1 MRALRMRAGRAR
13 SRRKQDATTM
23 TAVIAFPLSRWD
35 EPCTGDEQA
44 RATRALEAGNVLFFP
59 QLRFPLGDGEERLL
73 SESAAGQSKN
83 VSLNPA
89 SGAVSGS
96 NAGAAELELL
106 RNMMT
111 RFATLSRGLIHNLLP
126 HYDRGLQ
133 QARTSYRPLQVA
145 GRRSSWRKDDTRL
158 HVDSFPSSPTQGK
171 RILRVFA
178 NLHPQGQTRNWRVGE
193 PFEDIAR
200 RFVPAIPAP
209 LWGSSFALNLLRI
222 TKSRRSAYD
231 HYMLQLH
238 DRMKADPAY
247 QSQSAQTAFE
257 FPTGTTWMT
266 YTDQVSHAAMRGQY
280 ALEQTFYLPVDAML
294 DPAQSPLR
302 VLERLVGRPLL

>member
-1 MRALRMRAGRAR
+1 M
-13 SRRKQDATTM
+13 SD
-23 TAVIAFPLSRWD
+23 VIVFPLSRWD
-35 EPCTGDEQA
+35 EPCVAAEQA

-59 QLRFPLGDGEERLL
+59 QLRFPLDAGEQRLL

-83 VSLNPA
+83 VSLNP
-89 SGAVSGS
+89 STGRVSGS
-96 NAGAAELELL
+96 NADAAEHALL
-106 RNMMT
+106 QRMMT
-111 RFATLSRGLIHNLLP
+111 RFATLGKALIDHLLP
-126 HYDRGLQ
+126 HYAGALQ
-133 QARTSYRPLQVA
+133 PARTSYRPVEVA

-178 NLHPQGQTRNWRVGE
+178 NLHPQGQTRDWRIGE

-200 RFVPAIPAP
+200 RFVPSIPAP
-209 LWGSSFALNLLRI
+209 LWGSSVALNLLRI

-247 QSQSAQTAFE
+247 QAQSAQKAFE
-257 FPTGTTWMT
+257 FPPGTTWMT

-302 VLERLVGRPLL
+302 ILERLVGRPLL

>member
-1 MRALRMRAGRAR
+1 M
-13 SRRKQDATTM
+13 SE
-23 TAVIAFPLSRWD
+23 VIVFPLSRWD
-35 EPCTGDEQA
+35 EPCVAAEQA

-59 QLRFPLGDGEERLL
+59 QLRFPLGEGEERLL

-83 VSLNPA
+83 VSLKP
-89 SGAVSGS
+89 STGMVSGS
-96 NAGAAELELL
+96 NADAAERELL
-106 RNMMT
+106 QRMMT
-111 RFATLSRGLIHNLLP
+111 RFATLSKALIDNLLP
-126 HYDRGLQ
+126 HYAGALQ
-133 QARTSYRPLQVA
+133 QARTSYRPVEVA
-145 GRRSSWRKDDTRL
+145 GRPTSWRKDDTRL
-158 HVDSFPSSPTQGK
+158 HVDSFPSSPTRGK

-178 NLHPQGQTRNWRVGE
+178 NLHPQGQTRDWRIGE

-200 RFVPAIPAP
+200 RFVPSISAP
-209 LWGSSFALNLLRI
+209 LWGSSFALNALRI

-231 HYMLQLH
+231 HYMLRLH
-238 DRMKADPAY
+238 DRMKADPTY
-247 QSQSAQTAFE
+247 QSQSAQTPFE

-302 VLERLVGRPLL
+302 ILERLVGRPLL

>member
-1 MRALRMRAGRAR
+1 M
-13 SRRKQDATTM
+13 SD
-23 TAVIAFPLSRWD
+23 VIVFPLSRWD
-35 EPCTGDEQA
+35 EPCAPAEQA

-59 QLRFPLGDGEERLL
+59 QLRFPLGEGEERLL

-89 SGAVSGS
+89 TSAVGGS
-96 NAGAAELELL
+96 NAGEAERALL
-106 RNMMT
+106 HSMMT
-111 RFATLSRGLIHNLLP
+111 RFATLSRALIHNLLP
-126 HYDRGLQ
+126 HYDKGLE
-133 QARTSYRPLQVA
+133 QARTSYRPVEVA
-145 GRRSSWRKDDTRL
+145 GRPTSWRKDDTRL

-178 NLHPQGQTRNWRVGE
+178 NLHPQGQTRNWRIGE
-193 PFEDIAR
+193 PFEDIAQ
-200 RFVPAIPAP
+200 RFVPSIPAP
-209 LWGSSFALNLLRI
+209 LWGSSFALNALRV

-231 HYMLQLH
+231 HYMLRLH

-247 QSQSAQTAFE
+247 QSQSAQQPFE

-302 VLERLVGRPLL
+302 VLERLVGRPLV

>member
-1 MRALRMRAGRAR
+1 M
-13 SRRKQDATTM
+13 SD
-23 TAVIAFPLSRWD
+23 VIVFPLSRWD
-35 EPCTGDEQA
+35 EPCAPAEQA

-59 QLRFPLGDGEERLL
+59 QLRFPLGEGEDRLL

-96 NAGAAELELL
+96 NADAGERELL
-106 RNMMT
+106 RNMMA
-111 RFATLSRGLIHNLLP
+111 RFATLSKGLIHNLLP
-126 HYDRGLQ
+126 RYDKGLE
-133 QARTSYRPLQVA
+133 QARTSYRPVQVA
-145 GRRSSWRKDDTRL
+145 GRPTSWRKDDTRL
-158 HVDSFPSSPTQGK
+158 HVDSFPSSPTRGK

-178 NLHPQGQTRNWRVGE
+178 NLHPQGQTRDWRIGE
-193 PFEDIAR
+193 PFEDMAR
-200 RFVPAIPAP
+200 RFVRSIPAP
-209 LWGSSFALNLLRI
+209 IWGSSVALNLLRV

-238 DRMKADPAY
+238 DRMKADPTY
-247 QSQSAQTAFE
+247 QSQSAQKAFE

-302 VLERLVGRPLL
+302 ILERLVGRPLL

>member
-1 MRALRMRAGRAR
+1 M
-13 SRRKQDATTM
+13 SD
-23 TAVIAFPLSRWD
+23 VIVFPLSRWD
-35 EPCTGDEQA
+35 EPCAPAEQA

-59 QLRFPLGDGEERLL
+59 QLRFPLGEGEERLL

-89 SGAVSGS
+89 TSAVGGS
-96 NAGAAELELL
+96 NAGEAERALL
-106 RNMMT
+106 HSMMT
-111 RFATLSRGLIHNLLP
+111 RFATLSRALIHNLLP
-126 HYDRGLQ
+126 HYDKGLE
-133 QARTSYRPLQVA
+133 QARTSYRPVEVA
-145 GRRSSWRKDDTRL
+145 GRPTSWRKDDTRL

-178 NLHPQGQTRNWRVGE
+178 NLHPQGQTRNWRIGE
-193 PFEDIAR
+193 PFEDIAQ
-200 RFVPAIPAP
+200 RFVPSIPAP
-209 LWGSSFALNLLRI
+209 LWGSSFALNALRV

-231 HYMLQLH
+231 HYMLRLH

-247 QSQSAQTAFE
+247 QSQSAQQPFE
-257 FPTGTTWMT
+257 FPSGTTWMT

-294 DPAQSPLR
+294 DPAQAPLR
-302 VLERLVGRPLL
+302 VLERLVGRPLV

>member
-1 MRALRMRAGRAR
+1 M
-13 SRRKQDATTM
+13 SD
-23 TAVIAFPLSRWD
+23 VIVFPLSRWD
-35 EPCTGDEQA
+35 EPCAPAEQA

-59 QLRFPLGDGEERLL
+59 QLRFPLGEGEERLL

-89 SGAVSGS
+89 TSAVGGS
-96 NAGAAELELL
+96 NAGEAERALL
-106 RNMMT
+106 HSMMT
-111 RFATLSRGLIHNLLP
+111 RFATLSRALIHNLLP
-126 HYDRGLQ
+126 HYDKGLE
-133 QARTSYRPLQVA
+133 QARTSYRPVEVA
-145 GRRSSWRKDDTRL
+145 GRPTSWRKDDTRL

-178 NLHPQGQTRNWRVGE
+178 NLHPQGQTRNWRIGE
-193 PFEDIAR
+193 PFEDIAQ
-200 RFVPAIPAP
+200 RFVPSIPAP
-209 LWGSSFALNLLRI
+209 LWGSSFALNALRV

-231 HYMLQLH
+231 HYMLRLH

-247 QSQSAQTAFE
+247 QSQSAQQPFE
-257 FPTGTTWMT
+257 FPSGTTWMT

-302 VLERLVGRPLL
+302 VLERLVGRPLV